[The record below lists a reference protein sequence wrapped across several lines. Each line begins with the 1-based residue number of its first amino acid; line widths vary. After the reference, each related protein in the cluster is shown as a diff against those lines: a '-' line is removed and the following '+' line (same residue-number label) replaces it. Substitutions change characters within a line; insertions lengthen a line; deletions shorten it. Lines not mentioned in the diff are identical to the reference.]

1 MVRLAQFCLMA
12 EIILAPVMLGGGR
25 PWAIAVLAILTGVGL
40 IAICWRMRSI
50 SLPRYVI
57 GVWLFAAII
66 VIWMII
72 QASPV
77 WPDQSFP
84 FDVPFVAL
92 YPAAW
97 INHTFDIIWLCATVT
112 LISLIAQK
120 APNGGLLPILHAII
134 IACTLQMVLAL
145 GNAVFDAQTTFW
157 FAKTAHIG
165 DWTGSLANRSAF
177 GGLMGIG
184 YIASI
189 YLFMVPHTNHRHAG
203 ADAGARHHVPIGR
216 RLDQSGGYLA
226 LAILFVAALTQS
238 HSRLAFALVL
248 IATFFLIGFARH
260 PGRSTRVRHWGKLLF
275 AGFCVIGIGLVTSV
289 SVPELVSRFHDLTRF
304 DLIQRD
310 DAWATA
316 LRAISDRPFIGFG
329 PDSIAL
335 VMGHFATPE
344 LNKDAN
350 WFSTHNLWLDGA
362 IVLGV
367 PVVLA
372 LAIAVIFSA
381 ALIMRATWNQPFR
394 GLVIAVI
401 SLFLTSTIF
410 DWVIGLPALILPVVA
425 ILGAGFEA
433 SIARHRA
440 SSLSAGHAGQATRP
454 GQTGPHAVAD
464 HGHP

>member
-25 PWAIAVLAILTGVGL
+25 PWAITVLAILTGIGL
-40 IAICWRMRSI
+40 IAMCWRMHTI

-72 QASPV
+72 QAAPV
-77 WPDQSFP
+77 WPDQAFP

-97 INHTFDIIWLCATVT
+97 INQTFDIIWLCATVT
-112 LISLIAQK
+112 LISLITQK
-120 APNGGLLPILHAII
+120 APNGGLLAILHAII

-145 GNAVFDAQTTFW
+145 GNAVFDAQTTYW

-189 YLFMVPHTNHRHAG
+189 YLFMVPHTNYRHAG
-203 ADAGARHHVPIGR
+203 ADADTRHHVPIGR

-248 IATFFLIGFARH
+248 IATFFMIGFARH
-260 PGRSTRVRHWGKLLF
+260 PGRSTRAWHWGKLLF

-316 LRAISDRPFIGFG
+316 LRAIS
-329 PDSIAL
+329 
-335 VMGHFATPE
+335 
-344 LNKDAN
+344 
-350 WFSTHNLWLDGA
+350 
-362 IVLGV
+362 
-367 PVVLA
+367 
-372 LAIAVIFSA
+372 
-381 ALIMRATWNQPFR
+381 
-394 GLVIAVI
+394 
-401 SLFLTSTIF
+401 
-410 DWVIGLPALILPVVA
+410 
-425 ILGAGFEA
+425 
-433 SIARHRA
+433 
-440 SSLSAGHAGQATRP
+440 
-454 GQTGPHAVAD
+454 
-464 HGHP
+464 